1 MTKKNVASI
10 IKAFLNKELPKKLN
24 GNDCYIYN
32 EFSLQHEL
40 GIYLRKELGKG
51 YKVQFERNIKNLQ
64 IAINITAKY
73 ECESKSEIDIIV
85 LSPKQERLAAIELK
99 FPRNEQHPEE
109 MYSFCKD
116 IRFMEDVSK
125 KFGPTNGF
133 KKTFCLTLVDD
144 DRFYSAEGDRRKKK
158 RIYKNFRT
166 NKKKIKDIPYV
177 TKKVHKPTGND
188 EEKKQYLRIKGSH
201 KIVWKSLKVKN
212 SEKTYKYYF
221 LDVTRHLETVR
232 AR

>member
-1 MTKKNVASI
+1 MTRKTVASI

-99 FPRNEQHPEE
+99 FPRNGQHPEQ

-116 IRFMEDVSK
+116 IRFMEGVSK

-144 DRFYSAEGDRRKKK
+144 DLFYSAEGDPTKEIYSYFRTDKKK
-158 RIYKNFRT
+158 KN
-166 NKKKIKDIPYV
+166 DIPYIAE
-177 TKKVHKPTGND
+177 KVFKPTGNKK
-188 EEKKQYLRIKGSH
+188 EVPKQYLTIKGSH
-201 KIVWKSLKVKN
+201 KIEWKSLKVKN

-232 AR
+232 TR